1 MDKLGIGL
9 VLGLTT
15 VLICILVVGY
25 APFSPFSPFEGVWRE
40 EVNIREEIG
49 KLQTHHGSNY
59 SIQESNWDEWSSQM
73 GAVDGNFTAV
83 DTWEEFKAS
92 LEHHNIVFLMLD
104 EESRVVWFNPPF
116 TRQVIYFEY

>member
-1 MDKLGIGL
+1 MDKLGVGL

-25 APFSPFSPFEGVWRE
+25 ASFSPFSPFEGVWRE
-40 EVNIREEIG
+40 EINIREEIG

-59 SIQESNWDEWSSQM
+59 SILENNWDEWSSQM
-73 GAVDGNFTAV
+73 RAVDGNFTAI
-83 DTWEEFKAS
+83 DTWEEFKTC
-92 LEHHNIVFLMLD
+92 LERHNIVFLMLD

-116 TRQVIYFEY
+116 TRQVIYLEY